1 MENRVKQAAVRGLIV
16 AGLMAGGTSLAVAP
30 HSAAVFDASQQKVIS
45 GTVKKF
51 DYSNPHT
58 WVWLDVPN
66 DQGGVDTWGVEGMS
80 PNYLNRRGWTRTTLK
95 PGDKLTI
102 TIRPMKNGEKGG
114 MWVTAKRPD
123 GEVLL
128 MNGEIK
134 DPN

>member
-1 MENRVKQAAVRGLIV
+1 MRNKVMQAAVRGLVIV
-16 AGLMAGGTSLAVAP
+16 GLIAGGASVVLAH
-30 HSAAVFDASQQKVIS
+30 HSAAAFDSTQQKEIS
-45 GTVKKF
+45 GIVKKF

-80 PNYLNRRGWTRTTLK
+80 PNYLNRRGWSRTTLK

-114 MWVTAKRPD
+114 MWVSGKRPD

-134 DPN
+134 DKD

>member
-1 MENRVKQAAVRGLIV
+1 MKNRTISAALRGLVIV
-16 AGLMAGGTSLAVAP
+16 GLIAGGTSLAVAH
-30 HSAAVFDASQQKVIS
+30 HSAAAFDQTTEKVIT

-66 DQGGVDTWGVEGMS
+66 DQGGVETWGVEGMS

-102 TIRPMKNGEKGG
+102 TVRPMKNGEKGG
-114 MWVTAKRPD
+114 MWVSAKRPD
-123 GEVLL
+123 GEVLF
-128 MNGEIK
+128 MNGPIK
-134 DPN
+134 D

>member
-1 MENRVKQAAVRGLIV
+1 MNRKMTQAVLRGVMV
-16 AGLMAGGTSLAVAP
+16 AGLAASGATIALAH
-30 HSAAVFDASQQKVIS
+30 HSAAIFDATQTKVLT

-66 DQGGVDTWGVEGMS
+66 DQGGVETWGVEGMS
-80 PNYLNRRGWTRTTLK
+80 PNYLNRRGWSRNTLK

-102 TIRPMKNGEKGG
+102 QVRPMKDGSKAG
-114 MWVTAKRPD
+114 MWLRATRPN

-128 MNGEIK
+128 MNGEITDK
-134 DPN
+134 E

>member
-1 MENRVKQAAVRGLIV
+1 MTKRVKQVAARLIV
-16 AGLMAGGTSLAVAP
+16 AASLITGGTSAALAH
-30 HSAAVFDASQQKVIS
+30 HSAAAFDSTTDKVIS

-66 DQGGVDTWGVEGMS
+66 DKGGVDTWGVEGMS
-80 PNYLNRRGWTRTTLK
+80 PNYLNRRGWSRMTLK

-102 TIRPMKNGEKGG
+102 TIRPMKNGERGG
-114 MWVTAKRPD
+114 MWIKAQRPD

-128 MNGEIK
+128 MNGEAK
-134 DPN
+134 D

>member
-1 MENRVKQAAVRGLIV
+1 MKNKLMQLVVRGLAIV
-16 AGLMAGGTSLAVAP
+16 SLIAAGTSLAVAH
-30 HSAAVFDASQQKVIS
+30 HSAAAFDSTQRKDIT

-58 WVWLDVPN
+58 WVWLDVTN
-66 DQGGVDTWGVEGMS
+66 EQGAVETWGVEGMS
-80 PNYLNRRGWTRTTLK
+80 PNFLNRRGWTRTTLK

-114 MWVTAKRPD
+114 MWISAKRPD

-128 MNGEIK
+128 MNGEIRE
-134 DPN
+134 

>member
-1 MENRVKQAAVRGLIV
+1 MKNRAMHAIVRGLAIV
-16 AGLMAGGTSLAVAP
+16 ILLAGGTTLALAH
-30 HSAAVFDASQQKVIS
+30 HSAAAFDSTQRKEIS

-66 DQGGVDTWGVEGMS
+66 DQGGVDLWGVEGMS
-80 PNYLNRRGWTRTTLK
+80 PNFLNRRGWTRTTLK

-114 MWVTAKRPD
+114 MWIRGKRPD

>member
-1 MENRVKQAAVRGLIV
+1 MNNKLTQSALRGLLI
-16 AGLMAGGTSLAVAP
+16 AGLAAGGATVLLAH
-30 HSAAVFDASQQKVIS
+30 HSAAIFDATQQKVLT

-66 DQGGVDTWGVEGMS
+66 DQGGADTWGIEGMS
-80 PNYLNRRGWTRTTLK
+80 PNYLNRRGWTRNTLK
-95 PGDKLTI
+95 PGDKLTV
-102 TIRPMKNGEKGG
+102 TVRPMKDGQKAG
-114 MWVTAKRPD
+114 MWVRATRPN

-134 DPN
+134 DKD

>member
-1 MENRVKQAAVRGLIV
+1 MNNSLKQTVLRGLIV
-16 AGLMAGGTSLAVAP
+16 ASLMAGGTSLAVAH
-30 HSAAVFDASQQKVIS
+30 HSAAIFDSTTQKELT

-58 WVWLDVPN
+58 WVWLDVRN

-102 TIRPMKNGEKGG
+102 TIRPMRNGDKAG
-114 MWVTAKRPD
+114 MFVVAKRPN
-123 GEVLL
+123 GELL
-128 MNGEIK
+128 YMNGEPK
-134 DPN
+134 D

>member
-1 MENRVKQAAVRGLIV
+1 MRNKVMQAAVRGLVIV
-16 AGLMAGGTSLAVAP
+16 SLIAGGTSVVLAH
-30 HSAAVFDASQQKVIS
+30 HSAAAFDSTQQKEIT
-45 GTVKKF
+45 GIVKKF

-114 MWVTAKRPD
+114 MWVKATRPS

-128 MNGEIK
+128 MNGDIK